1 MGSLPYEERLG
12 RLGLTTLLA
21 RRERGDMIETYKI
34 ITNKVDVQPSIWF
47 DPLTSREGAASTRST
62 TGHSNLARKEAK
74 SETRLNQF
82 SVRVVPKWNAL
93 PDEVKSQPSLNC
105 FKNAYDNLQI

>member
-1 MGSLPYEERLG
+1 MD
-12 RLGLTTLLA
+12 RLGLTTLQA
-21 RRERGDMIETYKI
+21 RRQRGDMIETYKI

-74 SETRLNQF
+74 SETRKNQF
-82 SVRVVPKWNAL
+82 SVRVVPEWNAL
-93 PDEVKSQPSLNC
+93 PDAVKSQPSINC
-105 FKNAYDNLQI
+105 FKNAYDNLQIKLSSS